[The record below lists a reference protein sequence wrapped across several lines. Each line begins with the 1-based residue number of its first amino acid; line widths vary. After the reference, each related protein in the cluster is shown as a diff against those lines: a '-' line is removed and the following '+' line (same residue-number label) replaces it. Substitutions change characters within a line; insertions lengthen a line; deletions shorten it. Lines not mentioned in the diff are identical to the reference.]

1 MQTAINDEYLWK
13 VSDETEMNGIYKGL
27 VNSLGDK
34 YSEYMTPAEVKT
46 WKEEVTGTFTGI
58 GVTFSEDKKGNFVIM
73 SVLDDSPAKSAGL
86 KAGDIITKVNGKS
99 YESSE
104 AVKSAM
110 RGNAGTTVKVTILRN
125 GKSKVYRM
133 VRAEVDATSVYSA
146 VLKGNIGYIRITA
159 FEEDTANQFKK
170 ELTAMENK
178 NVKGMF
184 HRNYSKLQEEM
195 MRKYLSELVGT
206 LLVVFAGCGSAV
218 AAGALFSALGIT
230 LPAAFTTLAIAMQPI
245 YKVIALI
252 GIILVVVWGGK
263 MTIDGI
269 WTIGRFSAYIT
280 IFASFAG
287 KCSKAAKLFNS
298 VQKAQ
303 ISWLRAKDSEPYGSF
318 GNGSAM
324 RVSPVGFYADCIEEA
339 MELAKASAEVTH
351 NHPEGIKGAQA
362 TAAAIFLAKDG
373 WDKEQIKSFIES
385 RFYKLDFSIDELS
398 PVYRFD
404 ETCTM

>member
-1 MQTAINDEYLWK
+1 MIKMKKRGFVMLIITVVVVTVMACFVGLFLYTGSSDLTLVNTQDYQQMKTIAEKYSKLYSMQTAINDEYLWK

-178 NVKGMF
+178 NVKGMIIDLRF
-184 HRNYSKLQEEM
+184 N
-195 MRKYLSELVGT
+195 G
-206 LLVVFAGCGSAV
+206 G
-218 AAGALFSALGIT
+218 GI
-230 LPAAFTTLAIAMQPI
+230 M
-245 YKVIALI
+245 
-252 GIILVVVWGGK
+252 
-263 MTIDGI
+263 D
-269 WTIGRFSAYIT
+269 
-280 IFASFAG
+280 
-287 KCSKAAKLFNS
+287 
-298 VQKAQ
+298 
-303 ISWLRAKDSEPYGSF
+303 
-318 GNGSAM
+318 
-324 RVSPVGFYADCIEEA
+324 
-339 MELAKASAEVTH
+339 
-351 NHPEGIKGAQA
+351 EGIKIADMLLPECKITYMKDNAGKTTTYNSDGDCTKLKYVVLVNQYTAS
-362 TAAAIFLAKDG
+362 TSEILAAAIKDNHG
-373 WDKEQIKSFIES
+373 GKLVGMTTFGKGIVQQTTTLNDGSVLKLTVMQYFSPDGHVIHKKGITPDYKVDLTSKDTTDKQLEKAM
-385 RFYKLDFSIDELS
+385 KLFK
-398 PVYRFD
+398 
-404 ETCTM
+404 